1 MVDTRVIEL
10 IESKV
15 SVLTA
20 NSVNIVMT
28 TGFKH

>member
-28 TGFKH
+28 TGFTH